1 MTTRQ
6 YNEVLSNE
14 SIEWF
19 ITRPEVA
26 AAKARILEKSATT
39 NYIYGGV
46 SEYFTVPLTST
57 IRSELF
63 EKMGLQLTH
72 ASSLPMRWIIGDTPA
87 HHDSGIADLHIH
99 I

>member
-1 MTTRQ
+1 MTARQ
-6 YNEVLSNE
+6 YTEVLSNE
-14 SIEWF
+14 SFEWF

-26 AAKARILEKSATT
+26 AAKARILEKSANT

-72 ASSLPMRWIIGDTPA
+72 ASSIPMRWIIGDNGESHNGCGR
-87 HHDSGIADLHIH
+87 HHS
-99 I
+99 